1 MAEVSTRL
9 CAQFICHEMIKYV
22 WKYIGHSQH
31 ILSVLVRTLLA
42 ILLCLFPFSQLF
54 VATCSPARD
63 SGAGYIAWGHST
75 LVGPVSIIWTAV
87 YCVCVLDSLWEDWR
101 ILMSLWSHDVSI
113 YQILQ
118 LLHISLLNNT
128 ALIIIIFKLITEFF
142 FIWLFD
148 LISLEKWLRP
158 QSMRRQ
164 SLLKRLI
171 IHWLNSEGILLTY
184 W

>member
-1 MAEVSTRL
+1 MSCTLYWESTSLLFSCMIICYVYIMCTLCCVWIKRTMAEVSTRL

-31 ILSVLVRTLLA
+31 TLSVLVRTLLA

-75 LVGPVSIIWTAV
+75 LVGPVSIIWKAV
-87 YCVCVLDSLWEDWR
+87 YCVYVLDSLWEDWR
-101 ILMSLWSHDVSI
+101 ILMSLWNHDVSI
-113 YQILQ
+113 YQILH
-118 LLHISLLNNT
+118 LLHILYW
-128 ALIIIIFKLITEFF
+128 IIL
-142 FIWLFD
+142 
-148 LISLEKWLRP
+148 
-158 QSMRRQ
+158 
-164 SLLKRLI
+164 
-171 IHWLNSEGILLTY
+171 HWLSSFSN